1 MKMKI
6 NTMIYDQDLREKID
20 ILVQLL
26 LLFSIIVF
34 NIMKILVKTFII
46 KPFVRIN
53 EIHKKRAIFLCHFFY
68 LKYDIRYFSFEKAV
82 YICHDYLVCSF
93 FTLKHFED
101 FFAQMSPRLS
111 VFWNASLKQTLHF
124 HR

>member
-6 NTMIYDQDLREKID
+6 NTVIYDQDLREKID

-53 EIHKKRAIFLCHFFY
+53 EIHEKRAIFLCHFFY
-68 LKYDIRYFSFEKAV
+68 LKYDVRYFSFEKAF
-82 YICHDYLVCSF
+82 YNYHDYLVCSF
-93 FTLKHFED
+93 STLKHFEN
-101 FFAQMSPRLS
+101 FFAQKSLRLS
-111 VFWNASLKQTLHF
+111 IFWNPSLNRTLHF
-124 HR
+124 YR